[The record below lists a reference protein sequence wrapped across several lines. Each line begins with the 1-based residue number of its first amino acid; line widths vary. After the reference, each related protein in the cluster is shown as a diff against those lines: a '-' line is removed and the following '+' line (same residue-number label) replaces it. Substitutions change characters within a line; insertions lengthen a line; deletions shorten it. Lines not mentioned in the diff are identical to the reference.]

1 VHSKADG
8 VRIGLKN
15 REATM
20 KTRLAFIIIN
30 YLGFFATSMWAQDLG
45 PHFRKIKEGI
55 YVQSAR
61 EVNSNVGIILTK
73 EGVVI
78 IDTGQTPIDSREVQ
92 EAVKKLT
99 NLPVR
104 LVLNTEVHPDHTT
117 GNFVFSPPAIVVN
130 HQGASD
136 AMRKAADPNRASTLS
151 SQSPEMRQAVEGYRL
166 VTPHI
171 EYQNKTTL
179 YLGERTFELLHLKN
193 VHSEADTAVWLPNE
207 RILFAASVAI
217 PESINNIRP
226 FVAIPDMLAAIRML
240 KSLNP
245 EVVVP
250 GHGSFGTTKIF
261 DDSERYYGLL
271 IERVGALAREGKSLD
286 QIKQELRMPEYK
298 DWSYQERMPTNIEAA
313 YRAVKG
319 R

>member
-1 VHSKADG
+1 MSSGRA
-8 VRIGLKN
+8 RILVLI
-15 REATM
+15 ASLT
-20 KTRLAFIIIN
+20 LVVS
-30 YLGFFATSMWAQDLG
+30 SMWAQDLG

-78 IDTGQTPIDSREVQ
+78 IDTGQTPIDSREAQ

-99 NLPVR
+99 ALPVR
-104 LVLNTEVHPDHTT
+104 LVINTEVHPDHTT
-117 GNFVFSPPAIVVN
+117 GNFVFSPPAIVIN
-130 HQGASD
+130 HQGASE

-151 SQSPEMRQAVEGYRL
+151 SQSPEMRAAVEGYRL
-166 VTPHI
+166 VTPNV

-179 YLGERTFELLHLKN
+179 YVGERTFELMHLKN

-207 RILFAASVAI
+207 RVLFAASVAI
-217 PESINNIRP
+217 PNSINNIRP
-226 FVAIPDMLAAIRML
+226 FVAIPDMLAAIKML

-245 EVVVP
+245 EIVVP

-261 DDSERYYGLL
+261 EDSERYYGLL
-271 IERVGALAREGKSLD
+271 VERVGALAREGKSLD

-319 R
+319 AKAP

>member
-1 VHSKADG
+1 
-8 VRIGLKN
+8 
-15 REATM
+15 M
-20 KTRLAFIIIN
+20 RLRTSFGFLIVN
-30 YLGFFATSMWAQDLG
+30 YLALFAASMWAQDLG

-61 EVNSNVGIILTK
+61 EVNSNASIILTK

-99 NLPVR
+99 ALPVR
-104 LVLNTEVHPDHTT
+104 LVIDTEVHPDHTT
-117 GNFVFSPPAIVVN
+117 GNFVFSPPAIVIN
-130 HQGASD
+130 HKGASE
-136 AMRKAADPNRASTLS
+136 AMRAAADPNRLTSLS
-151 SQSPEMRQAVEGYRL
+151 SQSPEMREAVQGYHL
-166 VTPHI
+166 VTPHV
-171 EYQNKTTL
+171 EYQDKTTL
-179 YLGERTFELLHLKN
+179 YVGERTFELLHLRN

-207 RILFAASVAI
+207 RVLFAASVAI
-217 PESINNIRP
+217 PNSINNIRP
-226 FVAIPDMLAAIRML
+226 FVAIPDMLAAIKML

-245 EVVVP
+245 EIVVP

-261 DDSERYYGLL
+261 DDSERYYALL
-271 IERVGALAREGKSLD
+271 LERVGALAREGKSLD

-313 YRAVKG
+313 YRAVK
-319 R
+319 RN

>member
-1 VHSKADG
+1 M
-8 VRIGLKN
+8 RIN
-15 REATM
+15 TSAIVACVPC
-20 KTRLAFIIIN
+20 LAM
-30 YLGFFATSMWAQDLG
+30 FASSLWAQDLG
-45 PHFRKIKEGI
+45 PHFRKIKDGI

-61 EVNSNVGIILTK
+61 EVNSTSSIVLTQ

-78 IDTGQTPIDSREVQ
+78 IDTGQTPIDSREVM

-99 NLPVR
+99 PLPVR
-104 LVLNTEVHPDHTT
+104 AVINTEVHADHTA
-117 GNFVFSPPAIVVN
+117 GNFVFSSPALVVN
-130 HQGASD
+130 HVGASE
-136 AMRKAADPNRASTLS
+136 AMRKAYDPKRADTLAA
-151 SQSPEMRQAVEGYRL
+151 QSAEMRAAVQGYRL
-166 VTPHI
+166 VTPHV
-171 EYQNKTTL
+171 EYHDKMTL
-179 YLGERTFELLHLKN
+179 RVGERTFELLHLKN

-207 RILFAASVAI
+207 RVLFAASVAI
-217 PESINNIRP
+217 PNSINNIRP
-226 FVAIPDMLAAIRML
+226 FVSIPDMLAAIKMM

-271 IERVGALAREGKSLD
+271 LERVGDLVRAGKSLD
-286 QIKQELRMPEYK
+286 QIKQELRMPEYS

-319 R
+319 N